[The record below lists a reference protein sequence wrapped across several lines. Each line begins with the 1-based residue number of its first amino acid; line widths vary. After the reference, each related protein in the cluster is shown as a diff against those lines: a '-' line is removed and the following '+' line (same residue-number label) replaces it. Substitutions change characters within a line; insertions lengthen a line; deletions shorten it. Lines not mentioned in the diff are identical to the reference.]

1 MIKTTLGMVSVA
13 TILLLAASFA
23 NVSAQT
29 KKSDS
34 QSPACTE
41 LKEDTTCKGR
51 DDCRWVEAAGKK
63 KAGCVKSAK
72 KGK

>member
-29 KKSDS
+29 KKSDFS
-34 QSPACTE
+34 EPRLHPT
-41 LKEDTTCKGR
+41 
-51 DDCRWVEAAGKK
+51 
-63 KAGCVKSAK
+63 
-72 KGK
+72 

>member
-13 TILLLAASFA
+13 TILLLAATFA

-51 DDCRWVEAAGKK
+51 DDCRWVEAAGKQ